1 LARGADVGRFNMG
14 STVILLLPPGSA
26 EWRATLAPGST
37 VRVGAA
43 IARLT

>member
-1 LARGADVGRFNMG
+1 MG

-26 EWRATLAPGST
+26 EWSATLAAGST

-43 IARLT
+43 LARPT